1 MVPPIAIGARG
12 GAEKPEAK
20 ALGFFVPK
28 IEGLYF
34 TGMKGSKNLEN
45 LIRYPEITE
54 KLKSQNK
61 VE

>member
-28 IEGLYF
+28 IEGMDIM
-34 TGMKGSKNLEN
+34 GMKSSK
-45 LIRYPEITE
+45 Y
-54 KLKSQNK
+54 LKISYVTQRL
-61 VE
+61 